1 MADTVE
7 LVAIGRIVKTF
18 GVKGEVRVQ
27 SLSDVPGRFR
37 GLREVTLEAPSG
49 RALVTTV
56 NRVREDR
63 ASYILGFEAFSS
75 PEEAAEF
82 RGGLIK
88 IPLEQVPRLPEG
100 QFYEFQL
107 IGMTVVDESGR
118 RLGTVGEILETGS
131 NPVFV
136 VRHEGREVLIPGT
149 RHIVASVDVDGRM
162 LTIRRVEGLL
172 DEYDAL

>member
-1 MADTVE
+1 MGDAVE
-7 LVAIGRIVKTF
+7 LIAIGRIVKTF

-27 SLSDVPGRFR
+27 SLSDVPGRFQ

-49 RALVTTV
+49 RAVVTTV

-63 ASYILGFEAFSS
+63 DSYVLGFEAFSS

-88 IPLEQVPRLPEG
+88 IPLEQVPPLPQG

-107 IGMTVVDESGR
+107 IGMTVVDESGQQ
-118 RLGTVGEILETGS
+118 LGTVEEILQTSS

-136 VRHEGREVLIPGT
+136 IRHGGREILVPGT
-149 RHIVASVDVDGRM
+149 RHVVASVDVEGRTI
-162 LTIRRVEGLL
+162 TIRLVEGLL
-172 DEYDAL
+172 DEHDTL